1 MVLSFVDIFVN
12 QMLLP
17 WLNLFAAP
25 FKDFDMLWITI
36 PVILAWAFTE
46 LYQEKKGTS
55 YGNAIT
61 NGVVMLW
68 VGIDWMRQV
77 FLRFNENNVG
87 YTALFF
93 TTIGISLAV
102 LIYGFFIIFKGMHA
116 KNVARIWGRIRQI
129 TYICLVFTP
138 IVYGAVQPTWY
149 LLLAIVVFYPIFHF
163 LVELTD
169 WVVPDPKTYAEEEAE
184 KSNKFDTKG
193 LNDNF
198 SLDILNNQPLAQQY
212 APPLNQTYPPYQQP
226 RQQRPLQKTPYQ
238 YTPPSQM
245 PPHGRF

>member
-1 MVLSFVDIFVN
+1 MVSGFVDVLVN
-12 QMLLP
+12 QMFFP

-25 FKDFDMLWITI
+25 FKDFNMLWITI

-55 YGNAIT
+55 YGNAIS

-68 VGIDWMRQV
+68 VGIDWTRQV
-77 FLRFNENNVG
+77 FLRFNETNSG

-93 TTIGISLAV
+93 TTIGISVAV
-102 LIYGFFIIFKGMHA
+102 LIYGFFIIFKGIHA

-149 LLLAIVVFYPIFHF
+149 LLLAILIFYPIFHF
-163 LVELTD
+163 AVQIID
-169 WVVPDPKTYAEEEAE
+169 WIVPDPKTYAEEEAE
-184 KSNKFDTKG
+184 AANRFDIKG
-193 LNDNF
+193 ADDNF
-198 SLDILNNQPLAQQY
+198 SLDTLNNSTLSQQS
-212 APPLNQTYPPYQQP
+212 APPLNQTYPQYPQPKQQP
-226 RQQRPLQKTPYQ
+226 RAYQ
-238 YTPPSQM
+238 YNQPNQQPPR
-245 PPHGRF
+245 GRF